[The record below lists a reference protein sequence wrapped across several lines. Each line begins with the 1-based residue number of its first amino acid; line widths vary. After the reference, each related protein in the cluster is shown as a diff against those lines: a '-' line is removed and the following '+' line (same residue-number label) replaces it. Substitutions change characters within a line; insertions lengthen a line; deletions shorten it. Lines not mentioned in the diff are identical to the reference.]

1 MKKLI
6 LLVVA
11 IALISVN
18 SNAQDESTDMRD
30 DVHFG
35 VKAGINL
42 SNIYDTEGNEYDA
55 EGKIGLAIGG
65 FLQIPIGTYLGFE
78 PELLF
83 SQKGYRSTGSVLGAS
98 YEFTHTENF
107 IDVPLLI
114 SIKPSPFL
122 TILAGPQFSFLMSQ
136 KDVFTSGDL
145 TVDQEKEFE
154 NDNLRKNT
162 LCFLGGVNINLT
174 NIVIGAR
181 AGWDIQDNKG
191 DGTSTNPRYKNVW
204 YQATVGFRF

>member
-6 LLVVA
+6 LM
-11 IALISVN
+11 LITIVFIQFN
-18 SNAQDESTDMRD
+18 ANAQKNVTDTRGEF
-30 DVHFG
+30 HFG
-35 VKAGINL
+35 VKAGMNL

-55 EGKIGLAIGG
+55 ESKMGLVVGG
-65 FLQIPIGTYLGFE
+65 FVSIPIGTLLGFE
-78 PELLF
+78 PEILY
-83 SQKGYRSTGSVLGAS
+83 SQKGYKTTGSILGSS
-98 YEFTHTENF
+98 YELSHTENF
-107 IDVPLLI
+107 IDIPLLI
-114 SIKPSPFL
+114 SLKPSPLL

-145 TVDQEKEFE
+145 TIDQEDQFE

-162 LCFLGGVNINLT
+162 LCFLGGVDINLT

-181 AGWDIQDNKG
+181 AGWDIQNNEG

-204 YQATVGFRF
+204 YQATIGFRF